1 MLTKTMCDPMITMCK
16 LFVIMIRFV
25 YLYGLEGR
33 IEQKSRVLTKTTCD
47 PRNNFSFPLPS
58 KIL

>member
-1 MLTKTMCDPMITMCK
+1 MCDPMITMCK

-33 IEQKSRVLTKTTCD
+33 IEQKSRVLTKTMCD
-47 PRNNFSFPLPS
+47 SRNNFPFPLPS
-58 KIL
+58 KII